1 MFEKQIQ
8 AGVTLL
14 DAKMPGWESKIDLGI
29 LNMRSDTRCIL
40 GQLYGYF
47 SNGRSQLGLQMPF
60 PINSIRPDWSEIDN
74 HGFHAESAE
83 KSQILTDEWKKF
95 ISQRLTQKNLT

>member
-14 DAKMPGWESKIDLGI
+14 DAKNPGWESEIDLGR
-29 LNMRSDTRCIL
+29 LNLRSDVNCVL

-47 SNGRSQLGLQMPF
+47 QKGKDALGLKITF
-60 PINSIRPDWSEIDN
+60 DAVNRADWTEIDN
-74 HGFHAESAE
+74 HGFHQPTIADTE
-83 KSQILTDEWKKF
+83 ILTEEWKKF